1 MIKFLLKGLL
11 RDKSR
16 SLLPLIVVAIG
27 VMLAVFMRGYIN
39 GIMVD
44 MIEQTA
50 RFNTGHVKVMTQA
63 YADNMS
69 QAPNDLA
76 LTDVSELKEN
86 LQNDFP
92 DMEWVSR
99 IKFGGLIDV
108 PDENGE
114 TKSQGPAMGIGLDL
128 FSPDSDE
135 ARRLNLERSLVRG
148 SMPDSRGE
156 VLLSEDFSRKL
167 DTGPGKDITLIGS
180 TMNGGMAIYN
190 FRVSGTVRF
199 GNTGMDRGTV
209 IADLQDVQHALNMDD
224 AAGEILG
231 FFGSGY
237 YEDETAAPVVEKFED
252 KYTNENDE
260 YAPMMLRLRD
270 QEGLSIYVDMSK
282 SMGAIITFIFIVA
295 MSLVLWNA
303 GLLGGLRRYGEIGIR
318 LAIGEEKGHIYRT
331 MIYESLMIG
340 FAGTIIGTAL
350 GLGLSW
356 LMQTYGLDISE
367 FTKNATT
374 GVMMPDVVRARITP
388 PDFYIGFI
396 PGVLSTVAGTMLA
409 GIGIYKRK
417 TAQLFKELET

>member
-11 RDKSR
+11 RDRSR

-50 RFNTGHVKVMTQA
+50 RFNTGHVKVVTKA
-63 YADNMS
+63 YAGNMN

-76 LTDVSELKEN
+76 LIEVSELKKDLKNE
-86 LQNDFP
+86 FP
-92 DMEWVSR
+92 DMEWVNR

-128 FSPDSDE
+128 LSRDSDE
-135 ARRLNLERSLVRG
+135 AERLNLGRSLVRG
-148 SMPDSRGE
+148 RLPDSHGE
-156 VLLSEDFSRKL
+156 ILLSEEFSRKL
-167 DTGPGKDITLIGS
+167 EVDPGKEVTLIGS
-180 TMNGGMAIYN
+180 TMDGGMAIHN
-190 FRVSGTVRF
+190 FRVTGTVRF
-199 GNTGMDRGTV
+199 GNTGMDRGTI
-209 IADLQDVQHALNMDD
+209 IADLYDVQEALNMDD

-231 FFGSGY
+231 FFASGY
-237 YEDETAAPVVEKFED
+237 YEDETAAPVIKSFED
-252 KYTNENDE
+252 KYSDENDE
-260 YAPMMLRLRD
+260 YAPVMLRLRD
-270 QEGLSIYVDMSK
+270 QEGLSIYVDMTE
-282 SMGAIITFIFIVA
+282 SMGAIVTFIFMIA

-318 LAIGEEKGHIYRT
+318 LAIGEEKGHIYRS
-331 MIYESLMIG
+331 MIIESVMIG
-340 FAGTIIGTAL
+340 FAGTIIGTAF

-374 GVMMPDVVRARITP
+374 GIMMPNVVRARITP

-396 PGVLSTVAGTMLA
+396 PGLLSTMAGTMLA
-409 GIGIYKRK
+409 GIGIYKRQ
-417 TAQLFKELET
+417 TARLFKELET

>member
-1 MIKFLLKGLL
+1 MIRFLLKGLL

-50 RFNTGHVKVMTQA
+50 RFNTGHVKVMTKA
-63 YADNMS
+63 YVENIN

-76 LTDVSELKEN
+76 IIEVSDLK
-86 LQNDFP
+86 NDLEKTFP
-92 DMEWVSR
+92 DMEWINR

-114 TKSQGPAMGIGLDL
+114 TQSQGPATGIGLDL
-128 FSPDSDE
+128 FSENSKE
-135 ARRLNLERSLVRG
+135 AQRLNLAKSLNRG
-148 SMPDSRGE
+148 KLPASPGE
-156 VLLSEDFSRKL
+156 VLLSENFSQKL
-167 DTGPGKDITLIGS
+167 QLNPGQKVTFIGS
-180 TMNGGMAIYN
+180 TMNGSMTFYN
-190 FRVSGTVRF
+190 FKVSGTVHF
-199 GNTGMDRGTV
+199 GNTALDRGTV
-209 IADLQDVQHALNMDD
+209 IADIKDVQMALNMPD

-231 FFGSGY
+231 FFPKGY
-237 YEDETAAPVVEKFED
+237 YSDEKAKSVLAKFEQNFETD
-252 KYTNENDE
+252 AGEF
-260 YAPMMLRLRD
+260 APFMLRLRD
-270 QEGLSIYVDMSK
+270 QEGLSIYVDLSN
-282 SMGAIITFIFIVA
+282 SMGTIVTFIFMIA

-318 LAIGEEKGHIYRT
+318 LAIGEEKAHVYR
-331 MIYESLMIG
+331 LMISESVMIG
-340 FAGTIIGTAL
+340 LAGTIIGTAF

-374 GVMMPDVVRARITP
+374 GIMMPDLVRSRITP

-396 PGVLSTVAGTMLA
+396 PGVISTVAGTMLS

-417 TAQLFKELET
+417 TAQLFKELEA

>member
-63 YADNMS
+63 YSDNMS

-76 LTDVSELKEN
+76 LTDVSELKED

-128 FSPDSDE
+128 FSPDPDE

-148 SMPDSRGE
+148 SLPDSLGE
-156 VLLSEDFSRKL
+156 VLLSENFSRKL
-167 DTGPGKDITLIGS
+167 DTGPGKDVTLIGS

-237 YEDETAAPVVEKFED
+237 YEDETAAPVVAKFED
-252 KYTNENDE
+252 KYTSENDK
-260 YAPMMLRLRD
+260 YAPVMLRLRD
-270 QEGLSIYVDMSK
+270 QEGLSLYVDMSK

-331 MIYESLMIG
+331 MIYESVMIG
-340 FAGTIIGTAL
+340 FAGTIIGTAF

-374 GVMMPDVVRARITP
+374 GVMMPDIVRSRITP

>member
-1 MIKFLLKGLL
+1 MIKFLMKGLL
-11 RDKSR
+11 RDKSK
-16 SLLPLIVVAIG
+16 SLLPLLVVAIG

-50 RFNTGHVKVMTQA
+50 RFNTGHVKVMTKA

-76 LTDVSELKEN
+76 LTDVSELKED

-128 FSPDSDE
+128 FSPDTDE
-135 ARRLNLERSLVRG
+135 VRRLNLERSLVRG
-148 SMPDSRGE
+148 SLPDSRGE

-167 DTGPGKDITLIGS
+167 DTGPGKDVTLIGS

-190 FRVSGTVRF
+190 FSVSGTVRF

-252 KYTNENDE
+252 KYTGENDE
-260 YAPMMLRLRD
+260 YAPVMLRLRD
-270 QEGLSIYVDMSK
+270 QEGLSVYVDMSK

-340 FAGTIIGTAL
+340 FAGTIIGTAF

-374 GVMMPDVVRARITP
+374 GVMMPDIVRSRITP